1 MRKILNALCIAV
13 VAFSFVFL
21 VNIALYAYS
30 PGYKNAIDKKV
41 AGINSNAQYQE
52 SENSAIIIEIIPSK
66 PVAETNTATAK
77 KTQVSKADEKDT
89 AAIVNQAVE
98 SVLGANRENNTV
110 VETGSVSE
118 ESDENATVEET
129 EEPYIVDRFY
139 HEDCGNGT
147 GYWVIQYSDGTFEVE
162 N

>member
-1 MRKILNALCIAV
+1 MRKFLNVLCIAV

-41 AGINSNAQYQE
+41 AALNEEPEEQ
-52 SENSAIIIEIIPSK
+52 ENSAIIIEIIPSK
-66 PVAETNTATAK
+66 PIAETTTTTAK
-77 KTQVSKADEKDT
+77 KTQVKKADEKDA

-98 SVLGANRENNTV
+98 SVLGANRQSENV
-110 VETGSVSE
+110 VEIG
-118 ESDENATVEET
+118 TVTEET
-129 EEPYIVDRFY
+129 QEETDAQETEDRYIVDRFY

>member
-1 MRKILNALCIAV
+1 MRKFLNVLCIAV

-41 AGINSNAQYQE
+41 AALNEEPEEQ
-52 SENSAIIIEIIPSK
+52 ENSAIIIEIIPSK
-66 PVAETNTATAK
+66 PIAETTTTTAK
-77 KTQVSKADEKDT
+77 KTQVKKADEKDA

-98 SVLGANRENNTV
+98 SVLGANRQSENV
-110 VETGSVSE
+110 VEIG
-118 ESDENATVEET
+118 TVTEKTQEET
-129 EEPYIVDRFY
+129 DAQETEDRYIVDRFY

>member
-1 MRKILNALCIAV
+1 MRKFLNVLCIAV

-41 AGINSNAQYQE
+41 AALNEEPEEQ
-52 SENSAIIIEIIPSK
+52 ENSAIIIEIIPSK
-66 PVAETNTATAK
+66 PIAETTTTTAK
-77 KTQVSKADEKDT
+77 KTQVKKADEKDA

-98 SVLGANRENNTV
+98 SVLGANRQSENV
-110 VETGSVSE
+110 VEIG
-118 ESDENATVEET
+118 TVTEET
-129 EEPYIVDRFY
+129 QEETNAQETEDRYIVDRFY